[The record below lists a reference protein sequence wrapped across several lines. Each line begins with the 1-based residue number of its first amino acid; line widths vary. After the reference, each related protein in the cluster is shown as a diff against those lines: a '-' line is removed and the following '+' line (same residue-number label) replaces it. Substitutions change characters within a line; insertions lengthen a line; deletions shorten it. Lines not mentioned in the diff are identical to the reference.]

1 MRKRILSVGLL
12 LGATCLPS
20 SCADIPSQGHLA
32 QLATHVQDWRDEV
45 IYQLIVDRFADGD
58 VNNDF
63 TIFPGALGKY
73 QGGDWRGIEQHLD
86 YLQHLGVTTLWISP
100 IVKNVDSDADVDG
113 YHGYWSEDLHRINA
127 HFGDA
132 ADLRSLI
139 NTAHQRNMKIVLD
152 IVCNHMGQ
160 LFFYDQN
167 LNGKPDEYI
176 AGTGSTSPVTRI
188 NEYDPDW
195 DPRGVQ
201 AFSSAGNAGRAPII
215 FLQMPEINRTPP
227 TALDGGVDLLGTPG
241 AYHGFGRILDYN
253 DPAQRTLGD
262 FPGGL
267 KDVATELPEVRAYM
281 IDAFASF
288 VEQFDFD
295 GFRIDTVKHVEHEF
309 WQQFTAGVRAR
320 IGPQNKHNFLMF
332 GEAFDG
338 NDQLLGSYTVP
349 GELDSVFYFSQ
360 HYQVFHDVFAMAHDP
375 SSQKGTDQIQS
386 LWAERATNYGTAPQ
400 NDGIGIPPTK
410 ALVNFLDNHDVP
422 RFLYDAAG
430 DTAALR
436 NAMALMLT
444 EDGIPCL
451 YYGGEQEFSGGN
463 DPANRE
469 ILWTTKY
476 DETGETF
483 QHFSRL
489 AKIRAAYLALRR
501 GDTNVV
507 YATPHVAQEAD
518 AGIFAFERGGGDA
531 PGAYALVVLN
541 TNANKSSTTG
551 DVNAMAVTAA
561 PNTALVDVLDPAQT
575 TYAVASDGTLRV
587 QVPAQSAMILVPQDQ
602 VVALP

>member
-1 MRKRILSVGLL
+1 MRKRTLSVALL
-12 LGATCLPS
+12 AGAIAASS
-20 SCADIPSQGHLA
+20 SCAEIPSDGHVA

-63 TIFPGALGKY
+63 TVFPGALGKY
-73 QGGDWRGIEQHLD
+73 QGGDWRGVEQHLD

-113 YHGYWSEDLHRINA
+113 YHGYWSEDLRRLNL

-139 NTAHQRNMKIVLD
+139 NTAHQRNMKVVLD

-227 TALDGGVDLLGTPG
+227 PDLMGTPG

-267 KDVATELPEVRAYM
+267 KDIATELPEVRAYM
-281 IDAFASF
+281 IDAFASWI
-288 VEQFDFD
+288 EQFDFD

-309 WQQFTAGVRAR
+309 WQVFTAGIRSR
-320 IGPQNKHNFLMF
+320 IGPQTKHDFLMF

-375 SSQKGTDQIQS
+375 SSQKGTDQIQN
-386 LWAERATNYGTAPQ
+386 LWAQRATNYGSAAQ

-436 NAMALMLT
+436 NAMTLMLT

-469 ILWTTKY
+469 VLWNTKF
-476 DETGETF
+476 DETGQTF
-483 QHFSRL
+483 QHFALL

-507 YATPHVAQEAD
+507 YSTPHVAQEAD

-551 DVNAMAVTAA
+551 DVNAMTVTAA

-575 TYAVASDGTLRV
+575 AYAVASDGTLRV

>member
-1 MRKRILSVGLL
+1 MRKRIISFGFLAAAI
-12 LGATCLPS
+12 GASS
-20 SCADIPSQGHLA
+20 SCADIPGAEHQA
-32 QLATHVQDWRDEV
+32 QLATHVDDWRDEV

-58 VNNDF
+58 INNDY
-63 TIFPGALGKY
+63 TVYPGALGKY
-73 QGGDWRGIEQHLD
+73 QGGDWRGVEQHLD
-86 YLQHLGVTTLWISP
+86 YLQDLGVTTLWISP
-100 IVKNVDSDADVDG
+100 LVKNVDSDADVDG
-113 YHGYWSEDLHRINA
+113 YHGYWSEDLHRINV

-132 ADLRSLI
+132 ADLRSLV
-139 NTAHQRNMKIVLD
+139 NAAHLRGMKIVLD

-176 AGTGSTSPVTRI
+176 SGTGSSSPVTRI
-188 NEYDPDW
+188 NEFDPDW

-281 IDAFASF
+281 IDAFSSW

-320 IGPQNKHNFLMF
+320 IGPEGKHNFLMF

-338 NDQLLGSYTVP
+338 DDALLGSYTVP

-360 HYQVFHDVFAMAHDP
+360 HYQVFHDVFAEAHDP
-375 SSQKGTDQIQS
+375 SAQKGTDQIAN
-386 LWAERATNYGTAPQ
+386 LWGVRPSHYGTAPQ
-400 NDGIGIPPTK
+400 ADGIGVPPTK

-422 RFLYDAAG
+422 RFLYEASG
-430 DTAALR
+430 DLPALR
-436 NAMALMLT
+436 NAMTLMLT

-469 ILWTTKY
+469 VLWTKNF
-476 DETGETF
+476 DETGATF
-483 QHFSRL
+483 QHFALVS
-489 AKIRAAYLALRR
+489 KIRKAYLALRR

-507 YATPHVAQEAD
+507 YSTPHVAQEAD

-531 PGAYALVVLN
+531 PGTYALVVLN
-541 TNANKSSTTG
+541 TNDVKSSTTG

-561 PNTALVDVLDPAQT
+561 PNTVLVDVLDPAQAQYT
-575 TYAVASDGTLRV
+575 VASDGTLRV
-587 QVPAQSAMILVPQDQ
+587 QVPAQSGMILIPQDQ
-602 VVALP
+602 VVPLP